1 MFRILGKSK
10 IAFLLA
16 ILFGIS
22 LFFFRSGSRY
32 SNLFN
37 SDSVIANVDGTPI
50 STTTFNSVMQMNINK
65 FSQMMGE
72 PLTGNQI
79 KNFQIHT
86 IALSAL
92 INDAVFESE
101 FNKLNFVLDD
111 EVIAIQTK
119 KRIPELY
126 DKNNKLND
134 LYLKN
139 FLREQKLSIEDIVR
153 IISYETRNNF
163 FNEAFFDINF
173 PQHFTRQVQNYD
185 NQKREISYVMINLD
199 QIEDDNLILQDSSNL
214 KNELEEFYKK
224 NVANYM
230 SKEKRSIEYFILD
243 KNSLNEN
250 FSPTDYEIREYYNQ
264 NNNLFFEN
272 EKRNFVQF
280 NFKSKDEGQNF
291 KEKTNGFDYQ
301 QILDYSKKNNIFFTE
316 FENIKANEIL
326 EEIAK
331 PLFELKVNEQSNII
345 ETSLANHIL
354 ILKSIVPSYQKKFEE
369 VTDEIVSTITKIEID
384 NQYNNLL
391 NQISENIINGESIS
405 KISNNNNLKINKIE
419 NLTRDFSNFEISE
432 KVLFSNLIQT
442 SFSSN
447 KDFVSDVKRID
458 DNISYVVNVSK
469 IEESKPLIF
478 DEIEETILYDW
489 KNFKKVEKIK
499 LNTEKNSKNIDY
511 INTLSNKFNTK
522 INKLTLM
529 KNSNELPSLILQEI
543 FKAEKNIN
551 INSNINENLYIFK
564 VDDIIIQESLKI
576 DEDISM
582 KSDLRNA
589 FGQELFKN
597 KKIST
602 NDSLISALIE
612 QY

>member
-1 MFRILGKSK
+1 
-10 IAFLLA
+10 
-16 ILFGIS
+16 
-22 LFFFRSGSRY
+22 
-32 SNLFN
+32 
-37 SDSVIANVDGTPI
+37 
-50 STTTFNSVMQMNINK
+50 
-65 FSQMMGE
+65 
-72 PLTGNQI
+72 
-79 KNFQIHT
+79 
-86 IALSAL
+86 
-92 INDAVFESE
+92 
-101 FNKLNFVLDD
+101 
-111 EVIAIQTK
+111 
-119 KRIPELY
+119 
-126 DKNNKLND
+126 
-134 LYLKN
+134 
-139 FLREQKLSIEDIVR
+139 
-153 IISYETRNNF
+153 
-163 FNEAFFDINF
+163 
-173 PQHFTRQVQNYD
+173 
-185 NQKREISYVMINLD
+185 
-199 QIEDDNLILQDSSNL
+199 
-214 KNELEEFYKK
+214 
-224 NVANYM
+224 
-230 SKEKRSIEYFILD
+230 
-243 KNSLNEN
+243 
-250 FSPTDYEIREYYNQ
+250 
-264 NNNLFFEN
+264 
-272 EKRNFVQF
+272 
-280 NFKSKDEGQNF
+280 
-291 KEKTNGFDYQ
+291 
-301 QILDYSKKNNIFFTE
+301 
-316 FENIKANEIL
+316 
-326 EEIAK
+326 
-331 PLFELKVNEQSNII
+331 
-345 ETSLANHIL
+345 
-354 ILKSIVPSYQKKFEE
+354 
-369 VTDEIVSTITKIEID
+369 

-564 VDDIIIQESLKI
+564 VDDIIMQESLKI